1 MKIASAKNAPQL
13 LRASGPVMT
22 ASMRMESI
30 RGIGA
35 WLAVVRT
42 YQKCSEVLSAQIK
55 PLGLKLAQHDVMMS
69 LLVTPE
75 QTQQQ
80 LAEKSF
86 VTKSHMSAVLTEM
99 AALGWVSRAD
109 SSADRRSKVIALTPS
124 GLAVARRALAAQ
136 AKVVAVMMDPLTDK
150 QIAELE
156 KLSRNAVTVLSNV
169 R

>member
-1 MKIASAKNAPQL
+1 MKMAFAKNAPQI
-13 LRASGPVMT
+13 LRASGPAMT
-22 ASMRMESI
+22 ASVRIESI
-30 RGIGA
+30 RGISA

-42 YQKCSEVLSAQIK
+42 YQKCSAVLSAQIK
-55 PLGLKLAQHDVMMS
+55 PLGLKLAQHDVMMT

-109 SSADRRSKVIALTPS
+109 SSEDKRSKVIALTPR

-136 AKVVAVMMDPLTDK
+136 AKVVAVMMAPLTDK

-156 KLSRNAVTVLSNV
+156 KLSKNAVTALSNV